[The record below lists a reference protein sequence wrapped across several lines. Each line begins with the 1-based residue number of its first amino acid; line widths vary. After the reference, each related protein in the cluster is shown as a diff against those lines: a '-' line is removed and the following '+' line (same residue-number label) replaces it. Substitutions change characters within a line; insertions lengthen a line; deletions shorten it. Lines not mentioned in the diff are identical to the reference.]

1 MEDLPIQA
9 KPSKI
14 PIENVYKVHILNE
27 EGNVYQVYVFCAG
40 LLSEKDYNTLFS
52 DIELSFYKAN
62 DVNII
67 FSDLLIFQGDNYF
80 IF

>member
-27 EGNVYQVYVFCAG
+27 EGNV
-40 LLSEKDYNTLFS
+40 
-52 DIELSFYKAN
+52 
-62 DVNII
+62 
-67 FSDLLIFQGDNYF
+67 
-80 IF
+80 